1 MPRFACPE
9 GHSWWAWAAERRHS
23 LACSAEPSVPF
34 GERRPEVRMRTLPTL
49 GANASPR
56 RTDESWSYE
65 IEQRLSRI
73 EHEVALFETKLEA
86 AAAHVRSEILED
98 IMKGVL
104 LVTAAATILLLLLRT
119 RGPA

>member
-1 MPRFACPE
+1 MPTR
-9 GHSWWAWAAERRHS
+9 
-23 LACSAEPSVPF
+23 
-34 GERRPEVRMRTLPTL
+34 PTL
-49 GANASPR
+49 GANASPHR
-56 RTDESWSYE
+56 ADESWSYE
-65 IEQRLSRI
+65 IEHRSSRM
-73 EHEVALFETKLEA
+73 EHQVALFETKLEA